1 MAKRD
6 YYEILGVAKNASE
19 EDIKKAYRKLAMK
32 HHPDRNQGDA
42 SKAAE
47 EKFKEAKEAYETLGD
62 KDKREQYDMYGSGAE
77 SPNKFTHRT
86 WTHGNQDSHDIF
98 KEMFANG
105 AFDDL
110 FRQGNFSSATRT
122 TIHPIN
128 ISLADAY
135 IGKYLRVDGKT
146 TVQIPKGVRPGT
158 KFYADNKIYQ
168 VNILS
173 HPKFK
178 RSNDDLLVD
187 VEISAFEAM
196 LGLEIVL
203 EHLDGAKLQFNIP
216 AGIQAGQIVKLSTK
230 GMQNPETDR
239 TGDLLVRCSIT
250 TPKNLTE
257 EQKEILKQMPRR
269 DSINI

>member
-1 MAKRD
+1 MRNNIDTVLDAAKD
-6 YYEILGVAKNASE
+6 
-19 EDIKKAYRKLAMK
+19 
-32 HHPDRNQGDA
+32 P
-42 SKAAE
+42 
-47 EKFKEAKEAYETLGD
+47 
-62 KDKREQYDMYGSGAE
+62 
-77 SPNKFTHRT
+77 
-86 WTHGNQDSHDIF
+86 
-98 KEMFANG
+98 
-105 AFDDL
+105 
-110 FRQGNFSSATRT
+110 
-122 TIHPIN
+122 
-128 ISLADAY
+128 
-135 IGKYLRVDGKT
+135 
-146 TVQIPKGVRPGT
+146 

-216 AGIQAGQIVKLSTK
+216 AGIQAGQIVKLSAK

-257 EQKEILKQMPRR
+257 EQKELLKQMPRR